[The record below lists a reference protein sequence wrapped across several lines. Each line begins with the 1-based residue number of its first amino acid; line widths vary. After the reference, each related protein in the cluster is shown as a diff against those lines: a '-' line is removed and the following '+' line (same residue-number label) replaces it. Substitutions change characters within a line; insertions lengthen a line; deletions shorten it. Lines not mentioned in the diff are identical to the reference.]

1 MGKFLVRI
9 TTIIVSIY
17 LLLCCYFAQFHGI
30 DLLDDWYSV
39 VFEFIVVVYAYSE
52 GKYHCKYLKH
62 LTPAIF
68 LSDTLA
74 RLDNAFDFL
83 TVSQHNLIPIGI
95 LSIGILV
102 STCSAIRHFYKV
114 KRIKN
119 GRKEHYANKT
129 NGNITA

>member
-1 MGKFLVRI
+1 MGKFLIRV
-9 TTIIVSIY
+9 TIIFTSIY
-17 LLLCCYFAQFHGI
+17 FLVSFYCAQFKCVDILSDVFLLL
-30 DLLDDWYSV
+30 
-39 VFEFIVVVYAYSE
+39 FELCVVVCCFGE
-52 GKYHCKYLKH
+52 KRYHCKHIKYLS
-62 LTPAIF
+62 LAIF
-68 LSDTLA
+68 ITDTLT
-74 RLDNAFDFL
+74 RLDNSFDFL

-95 LSIGILV
+95 ISIGILV

>member
-1 MGKFLVRI
+1 MQKLRIKNQMGKFLVRI

-62 LTPAIF
+62 LTLAIF

-119 GRKEHYANKT
+119 GSK
-129 NGNITA
+129 